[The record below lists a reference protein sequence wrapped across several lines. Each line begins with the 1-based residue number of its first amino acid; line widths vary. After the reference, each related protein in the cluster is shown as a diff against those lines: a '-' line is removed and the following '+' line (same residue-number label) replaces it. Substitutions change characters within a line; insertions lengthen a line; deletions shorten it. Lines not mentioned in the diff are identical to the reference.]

1 VGVGVGVTVGV
12 GVPVGVGVGVAVPV
26 GVGVGVVVPVGVGVG
41 VVVGV
46 GAGVVG
52 GEIVKVAV
60 GPCGA
65 PVVETTKLPDAG
77 VVAVP
82 PTGIP
87 FQVAVCEIDWP
98 GWREVAVTAGAV
110 LV

>member
-1 VGVGVGVTVGV
+1 VTVGVGVGVV
-12 GVPVGVGVGVAVPV
+12 VPVGVGVVVPV

-46 GAGVVG
+46 GVGVVG
-52 GEIVKVAV
+52 GAIVKLAV

-77 VVAVP
+77 LLAVP
-82 PTGIP
+82 PAGIP
-87 FQVAVCEIDWP
+87 FQVAVCEIDCP
-98 GWREVAVTAGAV
+98 GWSEVAVTAGAV